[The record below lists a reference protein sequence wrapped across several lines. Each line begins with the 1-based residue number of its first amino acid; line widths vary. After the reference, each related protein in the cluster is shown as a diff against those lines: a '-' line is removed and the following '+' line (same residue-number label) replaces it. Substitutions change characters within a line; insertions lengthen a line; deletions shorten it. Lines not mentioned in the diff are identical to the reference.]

1 MRLVFENI
9 DFTIVGHMQTL
20 LEAEGIRTDLRNA
33 GSAGLA
39 GEVPYTQV
47 YPELWVLNNAD
58 EQRARAIIKDYQE
71 KSADAPAAPD
81 WICPKCGE
89 TVEGIFT
96 ECWNCG
102 TPSASE
108 SSPG

>member
-47 YPELWVLNNAD
+47 YPELWVLDNAN
-58 EQRARAIIKDYQE
+58 EARARAIIKDYQD
-71 KSADAPAAPD
+71 KSEATPAGPD
-81 WICPKCGE
+81 WTCPKCGE
-89 TVEGIFT
+89 SVEGVFA

-102 TPSASE
+102 SSVPS
-108 SSPG
+108 

>member
-47 YPELWVLNNAD
+47 YPELWVLNNGD
-58 EQRARAIIKDYQE
+58 EPRARAIIKDYQE
-71 KSADAPAAPD
+71 KSADAPVAPD
-81 WICPKCGE
+81 WTCPKCGE

-102 TPSASE
+102 NPAAS
-108 SSPG
+108 

>member
-9 DFTIVGHMQTL
+9 DFTVVGHMQTL

-47 YPELWVLNNAD
+47 YPELWVLDNAD
-58 EQRARAIIKDYQE
+58 ETRARAIIKDYQE
-71 KSADAPAAPD
+71 KSEDTPAGPD
-81 WICPKCGE
+81 WTCPKCGE
-89 TVEGIFT
+89 TVEGVFA

-102 TPSASE
+102 TTAPN
-108 SSPG
+108 